1 MVRLAA
7 LFTLAFGG
15 AIAVRSV
22 LQERAYLYPPR
33 RNLTPLV
40 DSQGIPGLTN
50 VEFTT
55 EDAAT
60 IHGWYAPST
69 NGAAVIILHGS
80 MSDRRSAMSEARL
93 LTQDGFGMLAFDWPR
108 HGESTGTVQWGA
120 NERHALT
127 AALDWL
133 AVRPGVDPHRLGA
146 IGLSLGGYVLAQ
158 VAATDSRLRAVALVG
173 TPSNATELTRREH
186 RRFGPFSVWPALWVQ
201 NLFFEPDTLP
211 AERMVDKISPRALLV
226 VTGDDDDV
234 VPESMAHALFR
245 AAREPKRLL
254 VVHGAGH
261 GGYDTVEGSTYTETL
276 RSFFREWLNT

>member
-1 MVRLAA
+1 MVQLVAA
-7 LFTLAFGG
+7 LFTLACG
-15 AIAVRSV
+15 AIALRSV

-33 RNLTPLV
+33 RSLSPLV
-40 DSQGIPGLTN
+40 NAQGIAVLTN

-55 EDAAT
+55 VDAAT

-80 MSDRRSAMSEARL
+80 MSDRQSGMSEARL
-93 LTQDGFGMLAFDWPR
+93 LAREGFGMLAFDWPR
-108 HGESTGTVQWGA
+108 HGESTGVVQWGA
-120 NERHALT
+120 SERHALT

-133 AVRPGVDPHRLGA
+133 AVRPGVDPRRLGA
-146 IGLSLGGYVLAQ
+146 VGLSLGGYVLAQ
-158 VAATDSRLRAVALVG
+158 VAATDERLRAVALVG

-201 NLFFEPDTLP
+201 NLFFEPDHLP

-226 VTGDDDDV
+226 VTGDADDV

-245 AAREPKRLL
+245 AAREPKKLL

-261 GGYDTVEGSTYTETL
+261 GGYDAVEGSTYAESL
-276 RSFFREWLNT
+276 RAFFREWLNT